1 MTDIKREIA
10 SVFEE
15 IAQGIETGS
24 FAKSVRI
31 AVPGVGS
38 EHGENNV
45 MAACLEA
52 ARDDIEVIYI
62 GTLEAEGVETVYAD
76 CADDCLKEM
85 EKLLN
90 EGKADAAVAMHYPF
104 PIGVATIGRV
114 VAPATGQSYFLATT
128 TGTAATDRVEA
139 MVKGAIAGIATAKAY
154 GIENPGVG
162 ILNLDG
168 ARQAEMILK
177 KLSDNGYPI
186 AAARSKRA
194 DGGVVMRGNDVLLGS
209 QDVLVAD
216 SLTGNVLVKM
226 LSAYSSGGTY
236 ETVGEG
242 YGPGVGEGMNGIVLI
257 ISRASGSSLI
267 AGAIRYAAAM
277 AKGDLVNVYKKEMEL
292 AKKAGLTEILEER
305 RSKSSKQEADEEVS
319 APPTEVVT
327 FEISGIEVLDL
338 DDAVNVLWREK
349 IYAQSGMGCTG
360 PVVMVSESNSEKA
373 LEILQKAGYVSED

>member
-24 FAKSVRI
+24 FAKSVSI

-52 ARDDIEVIYI
+52 ARDGIEVIYI

-154 GIENPGVG
+154 GIENPG
-162 ILNLDG
+162 D
-168 ARQAEMILK
+168 RK
-177 KLSDNGYPI
+177 S
-186 AAARSKRA
+186 
-194 DGGVVMRGNDVLLGS
+194 VV
-209 QDVLVAD
+209 
-216 SLTGNVLVKM
+216 
-226 LSAYSSGGTY
+226 
-236 ETVGEG
+236 
-242 YGPGVGEGMNGIVLI
+242 
-257 ISRASGSSLI
+257 
-267 AGAIRYAAAM
+267 
-277 AKGDLVNVYKKEMEL
+277 
-292 AKKAGLTEILEER
+292 
-305 RSKSSKQEADEEVS
+305 
-319 APPTEVVT
+319 
-327 FEISGIEVLDL
+327 
-338 DDAVNVLWREK
+338 
-349 IYAQSGMGCTG
+349 
-360 PVVMVSESNSEKA
+360 
-373 LEILQKAGYVSED
+373 

>member
-15 IAQGIETGS
+15 IAQGIETGT
-24 FAKSVRI
+24 FGKSVKI
-31 AVPGVGS
+31 AVAGMGS
-38 EHGENNV
+38 EHGEENV

-52 ARDDIEVIYI
+52 ARDGIEVIYI
-62 GTLEAEGVETVYAD
+62 GTLEAEGIETVFAD
-76 CADDCLKEM
+76 CADDCLGEM
-85 EKLLN
+85 ENLLN
-90 EGKADAAVAMHYPF
+90 SGKADAAVAMHYPF
-104 PIGVATIGRV
+104 PIGVATVGRV
-114 VAPATGQSYFLATT
+114 VAPATGRKYFVATT

-154 GIENPGVG
+154 GVENPTVA

-168 ARQAEMILK
+168 ARQTEMILK

-186 AAARSKRA
+186 TAASSKRA
-194 DGGVVMRGNDVLLGS
+194 DGGAVVRGNDVLLGS
-209 QDVLVAD
+209 QDVLVTD

-226 LSAYSSGGTY
+226 LSSFSSGGTY

-242 YGPGVGEGMNGIVLI
+242 YGPGVGEGMSGIVHI

-277 AKGDLVNVYKKEMEL
+277 AKGDLVSVYKNEMDL
-292 AKKAGLTEILEER
+292 AKKAGLNEIIEER
-305 RSKSSKQEADEEVS
+305 KAKSAKQEPAEEIK
-319 APPTEVVT
+319 APPAEVVT
-327 FEISGIEVLDL
+327 YEISGIEVLDL
-338 DDAVNVLWREK
+338 EDAVQVLWREN

-360 PVVMVSESNSEKA
+360 PVVMVSEANSERS
-373 LEILQKAGYVSED
+373 LEILRKAGYVSED

>member
-1 MTDIKREIA
+1 
-10 SVFEE
+10 
-15 IAQGIETGS
+15 
-24 FAKSVRI
+24 
-31 AVPGVGS
+31 
-38 EHGENNV
+38 
-45 MAACLEA
+45 
-52 ARDDIEVIYI
+52 
-62 GTLEAEGVETVYAD
+62 
-76 CADDCLKEM
+76 
-85 EKLLN
+85 
-90 EGKADAAVAMHYPF
+90 
-104 PIGVATIGRV
+104 
-114 VAPATGQSYFLATT
+114 
-128 TGTAATDRVEA
+128 

-226 LSAYSSGGTY
+226 LSAYSGGTY

-360 PVVMVSESNSEKA
+360 PVVMVSEANSEKA